1 MALLPSD
8 LIRLGGLPN
17 EADRKLIKFC
27 RKTLVRSAVISLRS
41 FISSPTAGWVGQA
54 AELGFNLTAKQS
66 NLAGGFPMRSIF
78 AVLLS
83 SLAVLCAL
91 FVLISEDRSTPSSAD
106 LMQREKASDAGDRLV
121 QALMLR
127 RQRQSDYSNAPST
140 DQVSK
145 AQEVL
150 KNDGIYS
157 GPVDGRMSQDTR
169 EAIRSFQQ
177 SHQLNMTGTI
187 DDETARELG
196 LQAEWLTTFHEI
208 SCRRSG
214 PVPAG
219 DLEKGVADHAKRPLA
234 LPSLVV
240 SIALAFSA
248 AVWKRPK
255 VPRRIAALLEN
266 AYSGWWSSMNLDSF
280 SASRVISVR

>member
-1 MALLPSD
+1 MPLLPSD

-106 LMQREKASDAGDRLV
+106 LIQREKTSDASDRLV

-127 RQRQSDYSNAPST
+127 RQRSDYSNTPNT

-196 LQAEWLTTFHEI
+196 LQAEWFIAFHESPSDFKKQDGWSGNMPSAVPI
-208 SCRRSG
+208 FGCNYCPCFLCRRLKKAQSTAPDSG
-214 PVPAG
+214 FAG
-219 DLEKGVADHAKRPLA
+219 KR
-234 LPSLVV
+234 
-240 SIALAFSA
+240 IF
-248 AVWKRPK
+248 
-255 VPRRIAALLEN
+255 
-266 AYSGWWSSMNLDSF
+266 
-280 SASRVISVR
+280 RVMIIDEPW